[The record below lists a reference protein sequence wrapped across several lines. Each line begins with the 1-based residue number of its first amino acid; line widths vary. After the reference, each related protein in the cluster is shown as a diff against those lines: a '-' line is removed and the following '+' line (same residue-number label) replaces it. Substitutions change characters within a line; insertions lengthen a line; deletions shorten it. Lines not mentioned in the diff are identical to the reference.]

1 MRIIIIGIMP
11 FHDYDYTK
19 SYSGQS
25 NSLIVMISNSG
36 ASGYF
41 RPDGWRSHLSWPSWD
56 MGGTVSTPDTTWWFL
71 PMVGVVR

>member
-36 ASGYF
+36 ASGWVEISPVMALY
-41 RPDGWRSHLSWPSWD
+41 RLQTSL
-56 MGGTVSTPDTTWWFL
+56 GGSSQWLVL
-71 PMVGVVR
+71 